1 MQARFVKL
9 RPHIQTVAEKHKG
22 PIVLVV
28 GAVSKGQPCSFC
40 TNTGLELNYLDD
52 CICISRYPLS
62 AALCVSKIINEFEV
76 AWDIN

>member
-1 MQARFVKL
+1 MAANTK
-9 RPHIQTVAEKHKG
+9 A
-22 PIVLVV
+22 PIVIVV
-28 GAVSKGQPCSFC
+28 GAVSKGQPCTPVITS
-40 TNTGLELNYLDD
+40 GMELDYLND